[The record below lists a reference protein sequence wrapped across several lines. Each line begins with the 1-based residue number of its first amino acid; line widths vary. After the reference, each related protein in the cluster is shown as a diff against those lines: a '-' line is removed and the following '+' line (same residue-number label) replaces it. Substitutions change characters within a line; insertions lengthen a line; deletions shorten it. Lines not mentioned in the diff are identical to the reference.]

1 MIRQTGDT
9 MGEPSGGDEGILKP
23 PSFHAGQPEDPP
35 WELLSELL
43 DRLNEEFGTTFT
55 GISKRNLET
64 IEQMLTENKDIEEA
78 IAANNT
84 EQNKK
89 EFFMKKANEE
99 FDKYFTEEYDF
110 YEKTQKEEV
119 KNSIVKA
126 MFQNVT
132 RRIMERRS
140 N

>member
-1 MIRQTGDT
+1 
-9 MGEPSGGDEGILKP
+9 
-23 PSFHAGQPEDPP
+23 
-35 WELLSELL
+35 
-43 DRLNEEFGTTFT
+43 
-55 GISKRNLET
+55 
-64 IEQMLTENKDIEEA
+64 
-78 IAANNT
+78 
-84 EQNKK
+84 
-89 EFFMKKANEE
+89 MKKANEE

-140 N
+140 I